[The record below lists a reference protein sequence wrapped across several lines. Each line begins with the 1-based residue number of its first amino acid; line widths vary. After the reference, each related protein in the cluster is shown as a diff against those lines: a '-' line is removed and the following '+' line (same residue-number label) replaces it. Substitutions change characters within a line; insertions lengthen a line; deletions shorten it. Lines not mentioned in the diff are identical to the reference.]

1 MSDIVRPTQS
11 EIRFAVFR
19 LLCTY
24 VPFVLL
30 SIALVPSSTQA
41 QATKRRSLAGR
52 GIAVVVDERLATV
65 RREPDLNSPLVRRL
79 SRGSVMRI
87 TGTRRA
93 ADGVTFYRVGVTR
106 RTGGWLQTE
115 SVAVPSRAGDDARLL
130 KLVRASEDFD
140 RIARARIFLDA
151 FPKSPLRPA
160 ALMLYG
166 EAAEE
171 GADKLTRDAA
181 RRLDE
186 REMAANGA
194 PVHSYFLNYA
204 GLDRYHR
211 AGVMFTFDRAAKR
224 FRYDGASWRELL
236 RRHPRSPEAEAARV
250 RLAALAAS
258 P

>member
-1 MSDIVRPTQS
+1 
-11 EIRFAVFR
+11 
-19 LLCTY
+19 
-24 VPFVLL
+24 VLL
-30 SIALVPSSTQA
+30 NIALVPAVRA
-41 QATKRRSLAGR
+41 QAMKRRSLAGR
-52 GIAVVVDERLATV
+52 GVAVVVDERLATV
-65 RREPDLNSPLVRRL
+65 RREPDFNSPLVRRL
-79 SRGSVMRI
+79 SRGRVVKI
-87 TGTRRA
+87 VGTRRA
-93 ADGVTFYRVGVTR
+93 ADGVTFYRVVVTR

-115 SVAVPSRAGDDARLL
+115 SVAMPSRVGDDARLL

-160 ALMLYG
+160 ALLLYG

-171 GADKLTRDAA
+171 GADKLTREAT

-204 GLDRYHR
+204 GLDRYNR
-211 AGVMFTFDRAAKR
+211 AGVMFTFNHSAKR

-236 RRHPRSPEAEAARV
+236 RRHPQSPEAEAARV
-250 RLAALAAS
+250 RLASLTAS